1 MLTFVCSLSGN
12 INVQQLNLFYYI
24 CTVKN
29 RERFDVKNLQK
40 LIIPGLVV
48 LVIAAVYIF
57 YLSPKKGLGNF
68 DNFDPNAHVQKE
80 INVLLLADQGILPT
94 SDKARVVFFVKD
106 KKGQRVQVSAP
117 NELPDGFENA
127 KVITLFGHL
136 HQNSFEA
143 VSVSIP

>member
-1 MLTFVCSLSGN
+1 MKN
-12 INVQQLNLFYYI
+12 I
-24 CTVKN
+24 
-29 RERFDVKNLQK
+29 QK
-40 LIIPGLVV
+40 FILPGLIVVV
-48 LVIAAVYIF
+48 LAAIYIF
-57 YLSPKKGLGNF
+57 YLSPKKGLGSF

-94 SDKARVVFFVKD
+94 GDNSRVLFYVKD
-106 KKGQRVQVSAP
+106 KKGQRVRVSAP
-117 NELPDGFENA
+117 NELPEGFENA